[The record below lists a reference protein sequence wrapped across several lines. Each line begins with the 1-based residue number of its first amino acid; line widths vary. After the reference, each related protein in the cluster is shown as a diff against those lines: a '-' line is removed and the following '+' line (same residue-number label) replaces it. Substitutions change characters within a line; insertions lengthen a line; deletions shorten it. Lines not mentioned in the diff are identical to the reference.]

1 MLSVFR
7 SRYLPLVTAATAV
20 FGMLSASAQEPSH
33 GRKYKPLPA
42 TAHVVVTVEKG
53 FNSKP
58 LPNVAVVFHAV
69 REGHDD
75 GNLEIKTDPDGRAAI
90 DVLEVG
96 SHVTLQVIA
105 RGFAT
110 YSTDF
115 DLTSDSKEMLVKMQR
130 PRAQVSVYEDNDGK
144 NAQVKP
150 GTQER
155 VIPKSAPAGSAAPP
169 AATPPP
175 PASSSPTLWTAGGA
189 TSTPPAGNPR

>member
-7 SRYLPLVTAATAV
+7 LRFVALAVAAVTAS
-20 FGMLSASAQEPSH
+20 GLASAHAQDPVH
-33 GRKYKPLPA
+33 GRKYKPLPSI
-42 TAHVVVTVEKG
+42 AHVVVTVEKG

-58 LPNVAVVFHAV
+58 LPNVAVVFHAT

-75 GNLEIKTDPDGRAAI
+75 GNLEVKTDPDGRAAI

-110 YSTDF
+110 YSSEF
-115 DLTSDSKEMLVKMQR
+115 DLTSDSKELLVKMQR

-144 NAQVKP
+144 AAQVKP
-150 GTQER
+150 GTQEH
-155 VIPKSAPAGSAAPP
+155 VEPKPGAPAS
-169 AATPPP
+169 TPPP
-175 PASSSPTLWTAGGA
+175 PSSM
-189 TSTPPAGNPR
+189 TPPTTTTPPTGTSR

>member
-7 SRYLPLVTAATAV
+7 SRSLPLVIAATAG
-20 FGMLSASAQEPSH
+20 FCMLSVSAQEPAH

-144 NAQVKP
+144 DASVKP
-150 GTQER
+150 GTQEHA
-155 VIPKSAPAGSAAPP
+155 VPKPTSPAGTTAPT
-169 AATPPP
+169 TPPP
-175 PASSSPTLWTAGGA
+175 SS
-189 TSTPPAGNPR
+189 TSTPPTPPTLEGGNAR